1 MDAKTV
7 TYENGFSRDVTGIG
21 HWGTGDVEVSMKNKN
36 DLEKVKPLI
45 ERAYNEN

>member
-1 MDAKTV
+1 MKTV
-7 TYENGFSRDVTGIG
+7 FQEMLQELAIG
-21 HWGTGDVEVSMKNKN
+21 GTGDVEVSLKNDN

>member
-1 MDAKTV
+1 MKTV
-7 TYENGFSRDVTGIG
+7 FSRDVTGIG
-21 HWGTGDVEVSMKNKN
+21 HWGTGDVEVSLKNDN